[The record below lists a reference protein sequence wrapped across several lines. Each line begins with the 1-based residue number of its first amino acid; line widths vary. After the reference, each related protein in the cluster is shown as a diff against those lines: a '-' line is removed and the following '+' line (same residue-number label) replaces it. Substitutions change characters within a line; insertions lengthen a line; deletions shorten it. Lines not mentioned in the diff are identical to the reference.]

1 MVTICIDDKAEVLP
15 LRDLYAREG
24 KVPRRRSAS
33 LNASRRQRGTG
44 VIELYVPSDTVNVA
58 CYKPQR
64 IRSSGQRDS
73 SSLIPMGTRSSWIN
87 MSSLFLSLRAC
98 DAEGMMV
105 AATVVQGTELEQ
117 AMEEH
122 FEICEVEYQPIH
134 NASLGCFDCAVLR
147 A

>member
-1 MVTICIDDKAEVLP
+1 
-15 LRDLYAREG
+15 
-24 KVPRRRSAS
+24 
-33 LNASRRQRGTG
+33 
-44 VIELYVPSDTVNVA
+44 
-58 CYKPQR
+58 
-64 IRSSGQRDS
+64 
-73 SSLIPMGTRSSWIN
+73 
-87 MSSLFLSLRAC
+87 
-98 DAEGMMV
+98 MV